1 MTRTIEDIY
10 ELMIEYNIATEEEI
24 NLITCINGYNIESL
38 EDIIFVRTGY
48 HNIDDC
54 LMGTEV

>member
-24 NLITCINGYNIESL
+24 NLVTCINGYNIESL

-54 LMGTEV
+54 LMETEV

>member
-24 NLITCINGYNIESL
+24 NLITCINGYNTESL